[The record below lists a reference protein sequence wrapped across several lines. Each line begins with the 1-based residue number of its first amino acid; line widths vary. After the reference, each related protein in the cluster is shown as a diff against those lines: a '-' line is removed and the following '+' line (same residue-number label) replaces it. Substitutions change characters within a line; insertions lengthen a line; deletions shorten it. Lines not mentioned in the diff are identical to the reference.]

1 MHAELESPVVTGSKA
16 AGDYRSYSTYLASRP
31 RKWENDAVELMARV
45 AGETN
50 AHLHVVHL
58 SSSDALATLTATRK
72 RGVPITVETC
82 HHYLTYCSEEIPD
95 GHTEY
100 KCAPPIREREN
111 REQLWKSLADGTID
125 FAVSDHSPCTP
136 NLKERHSGDFMKAWG
151 GIAGLQFS
159 LSVFYTG
166 AIARGLDLASVS
178 RALSVSP
185 AAFVGLKNKGSI
197 TIGKDADFAV
207 FDTEA
212 KFRVEPGMIAHRHDV
227 SPYIGMQL
235 SGLVKAT
242 WLRGQQ
248 IYGGHISMSPSGR
261 PILRGAR

>member
-1 MHAELESPVVTGSKA
+1 
-16 AGDYRSYSTYLASRP
+16 
-31 RKWENDAVELMARV
+31 
-45 AGETN
+45 
-50 AHLHVVHL
+50 
-58 SSSDALATLTATRK
+58 
-72 RGVPITVETC
+72 
-82 HHYLTYCSEEIPD
+82 
-95 GHTEY
+95 
-100 KCAPPIREREN
+100 
-111 REQLWKSLADGTID
+111 
-125 FAVSDHSPCTP
+125 
-136 NLKERHSGDFMKAWG
+136 MKAWG